1 MMLTSK
7 LPDDASTLY
16 MTLPSGTDP
25 HAAPA
30 GTESSGDED
39 MYKDPSPTESR
50 ASTKKRKKDKPP
62 SDPDGY
68 SFRKYGKKMIGD
80 EARHYYRCTFPG
92 WDAKRH
98 ITYQSDGPCITNLGS
113 HSHEPPAPTA
123 AERKKKRVKTMSSR
137 ASAMVFL
144 NSSKSFV
151 DAVRGFEDRC
161 EDDDEEMK
169 LRLGPDV
176 DYTEDGQVWLLR
188 GKNTSGEDDDMRFEC
203 SSQMC
208 NASKRVQTRENG
220 IFVTY
225 RGPHSHDV
233 PLIAPR
239 SWESGAASEENSGS
253 HGSLH
258 DVP

>member
-1 MMLTSK
+1 MGSK
-7 LPDDASTLY
+7 TRRDGRRSLFGHHIVDSRMYGHVASRSYDRTFAD
-16 MTLPSGTDP
+16 T
-25 HAAPA
+25 APA
-30 GTESSGDED
+30 GHDAYVQAARRRLHSLHDASVWYRPTCRSCRHGEFGRRGHVQGPLADRVQSVHQQAQEADSGCAAQRGEPRPQAQ
-39 MYKDPSPTESR
+39 K
-50 ASTKKRKKDKPP
+50 
-62 SDPDGY
+62 
-68 SFRKYGKKMIGD
+68 
-80 EARHYYRCTFPG
+80 EACQDH
-92 WDAKRH
+92 
-98 ITYQSDGPCITNLGS
+98 
-113 HSHEPPAPTA
+113 
-123 AERKKKRVKTMSSR
+123 
-137 ASAMVFL
+137 VF
-144 NSSKSFV
+144 
-151 DAVRGFEDRC
+151 A
-161 EDDDEEMK
+161 
-169 LRLGPDV
+169 RLGHDV

-258 DVP
+258 DVLKLLADEGEI